1 MREPSSVGFEGNGV
15 VSPPPLPPQT
25 LLERLKDY
33 GQEDAFAL
41 WDELSSEERD
51 LLVKDIEVNSFHCF
65 LFFWE
70 LRLVVSRSIRC
81 RMALNSP
88 NRSFG
93 IADSASSDPRFR
105 INWITRIVL
114 NFFFFFLMIDYS
126 VLRVAEFRSFEN
138 WSDYSML
145 PSISRYGLMIFI
157 FNRIDIGN
165 HVSFTCMHV
174 DEWWFRAAGGGHW
187 TGAGEQRVDVGG

>member
-51 LLVKDIEVNSFHCF
+51 LLVKDMEVHSFHWF
-65 LFFWE
+65 FFFWE

-81 RMALNSP
+81 RFALNSP

-105 INWITRIVL
+105 INWISRIIL
-114 NFFFFFLMIDYS
+114 KFFFFWWLTILFC
-126 VLRVAEFRSFEN
+126 VLQSLDL
-138 WSDYSML
+138 S
-145 PSISRYGLMIFI
+145 
-157 FNRIDIGN
+157 RIDRIIRCSLRSQGM
-165 HVSFTCMHV
+165 V
-174 DEWWFRAAGGGHW
+174 
-187 TGAGEQRVDVGG
+187 